1 MVQQSDDRKN
11 SGKPELKNKVY
22 HFAQTS
28 LSLAKLPAGIAL
40 LRLDW
45 YNKVKPVLQNM

>member
-1 MVQQSDDRKN
+1 MVQQSDNRKN

-22 HFAQTS
+22 HFAEPS

-40 LRLDW
+40 LRLGW
-45 YNKVKPVLQNM
+45 